1 VEKHAG
7 HVSPATRAWALR
19 AIAEGL
25 FPWEP
30 GEALP
35 ALDVPL
41 CILVAGSGSPDD
53 DAERE
58 RGLALAE
65 VLARRTAAGMPA
77 AHVVRYPGAGHNLMR
92 YRPGPVAAELLVFAE
107 RVAAARQGAG
117 AEG

>member
-1 VEKHAG
+1 MQHAVGVHVLERLADLVEVPPHG
-7 HVSPATRAWALR
+7 PL
-19 AIAEGL
+19 
-25 FPWEP
+25 